1 MSHNSPGPIV
11 DDLEIHVEEEDH
23 HYHLHFDRH
32 LLIRLATRG
41 ATYRVILF
49 AASAVFITVFRLILD
64 CVSAVYLVH
73 SLVIFVDLVLA
84 NALSSS
90 WLFNLALN
98 IVALTCTLLFKCF
111 GLLLIELVE
120 TTLMAVLASL
130 LGLYL
135 KFRTEVYDTPAH
147 HFNLHEGHG
156 QTLLTFLVEE
166 FLDGAAGIMYTSF
179 AGLVFAEMMGL
190 LVDHKAPV
198 YCLWNTRFL
207 GVCPS

>member
-1 MSHNSPGPIV
+1 MSYDPGGPEDELDIV
-11 DDLEIHVEEEDH
+11 DDDE
-23 HYHLHFDRH
+23 HYDFHFDRH
-32 LLIRLATRG
+32 LLVRMATRA

-49 AASAVFITVFRLILD
+49 AASAVFITVFRLTFD

-73 SLVIFVDLVLA
+73 SLVIFADLVLA

-90 WLFNLALN
+90 WLFNLSLN
-98 IVALTCTLLFKCF
+98 IVALVCTLLFKCF

-135 KFRTEVYDTPAH
+135 KFRSEVYATPAH
-147 HFNLHEGHG
+147 HFNLHERHG
-156 QTLLTFLVEE
+156 QTLVTFLVEE

-198 YCLWNTRFL
+198 YCLWNSRFL